1 MDEVIEPHYMH
12 NGKFSKARQLLLII
26 WLFAAFSLTLSYK
39 EVLIANLVDVG
50 YEDTIDDMDD
60 LVRSD
65 IPLALPVNTLLPKLV
80 SYDPR
85 ESARK
90 LSENIVH
97 YKFTIPLPKWVQDG

>member
-1 MDEVIEPHYMH
+1 MEEVIEPAYMH
-12 NGKFSKARQLLLII
+12 NRKFSKAQRLLLII